1 MKTSTSTYNPLQ
13 ALINSF
19 PLTASVGLSYAQ
31 INTVKNLLDLG
42 GVHCESDDEVV
53 DCLELLHELGALTV
67 EKVRNKNKIYFKV
80 TKNYNV

>member
-13 ALINSF
+13 PLINTFSF
-19 PLTASVGLSYAQ
+19 TTDTGLSYEQ

-67 EKVRNKNKIYFKV
+67 ERVRNKNKIYFKV
-80 TKNYNV
+80 TKNYDV